1 MHGRVK
7 QLRMSFGLDQR
18 GFAEV
23 LGCPVAQVEAWEKRG
38 ATLSAEDLALLER
51 RFGVSPEW
59 LSGAD
64 VPMWGARVLEL
75 REWLGAQ
82 IKTLVGSKLVTMISA
97 TTGERIAYTMGLL
110 SKKDPELFTLEVV
123 ACWLG
128 LTAGSTELLL
138 RGELD
143 PGSPVIARASDLT
156 GIPERWFRLGPVDL
170 M

>member
-7 QLRMSFGLDQR
+7 QLRMSFGLDQQ

-23 LGCPVAQVEAWEKRG
+23 VGCPLAQVEAWEKRE
-38 ATLSAEDLALLER
+38 ATLTADDLALLEQ
-51 RFGVSPEW
+51 RFGVAPEW
-59 LSGAD
+59 LAGAD
-64 VPMWGARVLEL
+64 VPMWGARLLEL

-82 IKTLVGSKLVTMISA
+82 VKTLSGSRLVMMISA

-110 SKKDPELFTLEVV
+110 SKKDPQLFTLEVV

-143 PGSPVIARASDLT
+143 PGSPVIARASELT
-156 GIPERWFRLGPVDL
+156 GISERWFRLGPVEL

>member
-23 LGCPVAQVEAWEKRG
+23 LGCPVAEVAAWEQRG

-51 RFGVSPEW
+51 RFGISPGW
-59 LSGAD
+59 LAGGEG
-64 VPMWGARVLEL
+64 PKWGARLLEL
-75 REWLGAQ
+75 REWLAAQ
-82 IKTLVGSKLVTMISA
+82 IKTLAGARLVTMISA

-123 ACWLG
+123 AAWLG

-156 GIPERWFRLGPVDL
+156 GISERWFRIGPVDL